1 MGTHLADAFATNVTV
16 VRTAHTQTAPG
27 VEQFD
32 LRDAAEGE
40 RLVTRHEPA
49 AVICAAAI
57 PSVERCELEPA
68 ETRAV
73 NVTGT
78 LALADVSRAAG
89 ATFVFLSSEYVFDG
103 EDGPYLEDDAVA
115 PINEYGRQKV
125 AVESALAERGDDWI
139 VARVSCVYGHEA
151 RRKNFL
157 YQLLDALGQG
167 RELKV
172 PSDQIG
178 TPTEASN
185 AANAIRDLWSAG
197 ERGIFHVVGADRLI
211 RSDFGVIAAE
221 ELGLDP
227 TLVRPTPTDELG
239 LAARRPRGAGLLN
252 DRAAARAQTRLL
264 GVRDGI
270 RAILAR
276 EPLQSF

>member
-1 MGTHLADAFATNVTV
+1 MGANLAEAFARNGPV
-16 VRTAHTQTAPG
+16 VRTALTQTAPG
-27 VEQFD
+27 LESFD
-32 LRDAAEGE
+32 LRDLEAV
-40 RLVTRHEPA
+40 RSLVARHEPA

-57 PSVERCELEPA
+57 PSVERCELQPED
-68 ETRAV
+68 TRAV

-78 LALADVSRAAG
+78 LALAEAARDAG

-103 EDGPYLEDDAVA
+103 TDGPYAEDDEVA

-125 AVESALAERGDDWI
+125 AVERALAEGGDDWI

-178 TPTEASN
+178 TPTEAAN
-185 AANAIRDLWSAG
+185 AAAVVRELWSAG
-197 ERGIFHVVGADRLI
+197 ARGNFHVTGSDRLL
-211 RSDFGVIAAE
+211 RSDFGLIAAE
-221 ELGLDP
+221 ELGLDSA
-227 TLVRPTPTDELG
+227 LVRPTPTDELA
-239 LAARRPRGAGLLN
+239 LAAPRPRGAGLLN
-252 DRAAARAQTRLL
+252 DRVAARVGLPLL
-264 GVRDGI
+264 GVREGI
-270 RAILAR
+270 RSVLAQG
-276 EPLQSF
+276 PL